1 MKILAVGRN
10 YAAHIEE
17 LNNERPES
25 PVVFFKPDTALLRNN
40 EPFYYPEFSNDV
52 HFEVEILLKICKPGK
67 HIQERYASSYYD
79 EIGIGID
86 FTARDLQQHA
96 KKKGLPWALAK
107 GFNNSAPISG
117 FYPID
122 HFGDIHNLNFGLE
135 IDGIERQRG
144 NTSLMLFSFDQII
157 SYISQFFTL
166 KKGDIVFTGTPEG
179 VGPVSIG
186 NRLSAFIEDQTLLDF
201 EVK

>member
-67 HIQERYASSYYD
+67 HIQEKYASSYYD

-157 SYISQFFTL
+157 SYISRFFTL

>member
-67 HIQERYASSYYD
+67 HIQEKDASSYYD

-135 IDGIERQRG
+135 IDGIERQKG

-157 SYISQFFTL
+157 SYISLFFTL
-166 KKGDIVFTGTPEG
+166 KKGDIIFTGTPEG

>member
-40 EPFYYPEFSNDV
+40 EPFYYPEFSNDI

-67 HIQERYASSYYD
+67 HIQEKYASSYYD

-107 GFNNSAPISG
+107 GFNNSAPISD

-122 HFGDIHNLNFGLE
+122 RFGDIHNLNFGLE

-179 VGPVSIG
+179 VGPISIG

>member
-17 LNNERPES
+17 LNNERPEA
-25 PVVFFKPDTALLRNN
+25 PVVFFKPDTAVLRNN
-40 EPFYYPEFSNDV
+40 EPFYYPEFSNEV
-52 HFEVEILLKICKPGK
+52 HFEVEIILKISKTGK
-67 HIQERYASSYYD
+67 HIQEKYASTYYRQ
-79 EIGIGID
+79 IGIGVD

-107 GFNNSAPISG
+107 GFNNSAPISS

-135 IDGIERQRG
+135 IDGQVRQKG
-144 NTSLMLFSFDQII
+144 NTSKMLFSFDEII
-157 SYISQFFTL
+157 SYISRFFTL

-179 VGPVSIG
+179 VGPVNIG

>member
-67 HIQERYASSYYD
+67 HIQEKYASSYYD

-107 GFNNSAPISG
+107 GFNNSAPISD

-122 HFGDIHNLNFGLE
+122 RFGDIHNLNFGLE

-179 VGPVSIG
+179 VGPISIG

>member
-67 HIQERYASSYYD
+67 HIQEKYASSYYD

>member
-17 LNNERPES
+17 LNNERPDA

-40 EPFYYPEFSNDV
+40 EPFYYPEFSSDV

-67 HIQERYASSYYD
+67 HVQERFASTYYQ

-107 GFNNSAPISG
+107 GFNNSAPISS
-117 FYPID
+117 FYPLD

-135 IDGIERQRG
+135 IDGIERQKG
-144 NTSLMLFSFDQII
+144 NTSMMLFSFNKII
-157 SYISQFFTL
+157 SYISRFVTL
-166 KKGDIVFTGTPEG
+166 KKGDIIFTGTPEG

-186 NRLSAFIEDQTLLDF
+186 NRLRAFIEDQTILDF
-201 EVK
+201 EIK

>member
-40 EPFYYPEFSNDV
+40 EPFYYPEFSNDI

-67 HIQERYASSYYD
+67 HIQEKYASSYYD

-107 GFNNSAPISG
+107 GFNNSAPISD

-122 HFGDIHNLNFGLE
+122 RLGANHHLNFGLE

-179 VGPVSIG
+179 VGPISIG

>member
-40 EPFYYPEFSNDV
+40 EPFYYPEFSNDI

-67 HIQERYASSYYD
+67 HIQEKYASSYYD

-107 GFNNSAPISG
+107 GFNNSAPISD

-122 HFGDIHNLNFGLE
+122 RFGDIHNLNFGLK
-135 IDGIERQRG
+135 IDGIERHRG

-179 VGPVSIG
+179 VGPISIG

>member
-17 LNNERPES
+17 LNNERPEA

-40 EPFYYPEFSNDV
+40 EPFYYPDFSKEV
-52 HFEVEILLKICKPGK
+52 HFEVEILLKISKTGK
-67 HIQERYASSYYD
+67 HIQKKYASTYYD
-79 EIGIGID
+79 QIGIGID

-107 GFNNSAPISG
+107 GFNHSAPISS
-117 FYPID
+117 FYPIN
-122 HFGDIHNLNFGLE
+122 HFGDIHSLNFGLE
-135 IDGIERQRG
+135 IDGVARQKG
-144 NTSLMLFSFDQII
+144 NTGMMLFSFDQII
-157 SYISQFFTL
+157 VYITQFVTL

-179 VGPVSIG
+179 VGPISIG